1 MLYLMLVSTLS
12 CVHPKCERN
21 SVLLFNELAEMML
34 FLGKSLP
41 LSLSIENNILRVP
54 HTLGVQ

>member
-1 MLYLMLVSTLS
+1 MLVSTLS
-12 CVHPKCERN
+12 GVHPKYVRY

-34 FLGKSLP
+34 FLGKPFP
-41 LSLSIENNILRVP
+41 LSLSIENNILHVT